1 MRIGI
6 ALPTMVAGLD
16 RDTLLTWMREVDAG
30 PFSVLGVGERIAYP
44 NQEVMTTLA
53 AAAAVT
59 ERVGIMATVSV
70 LPMHSAVHVA
80 KQAATI
86 DVLSNG
92 RFTLGVGVGGRDEDY
107 RALGAPFA
115 RRLPRL
121 DEQVA
126 AVRAVWRGEAPADD
140 VGPVGPSPVQ
150 PDGPRI
156 LASSMGPKSMAR
168 SVQWSDGLA
177 GFDMSADP
185 TAIGQAV
192 RDYSQAWTDAGRAG
206 RPFLQSSAWFGLGD
220 DAAEAV
226 PAYAFR
232 YLRIFGDEIATM
244 LAGMQRLTSPQA
256 IRDNLAAI
264 ADLGVD
270 EFILAATSP
279 SIDDLRR
286 AADLIGEASI
296 DPTT

>member
-1 MRIGI
+1 MRIGV
-6 ALPTMVAGLD
+6 ALPSMVAGLD
-16 RDTLLTWMREVDAG
+16 RDTLLAWMRGVDAG

-59 ERVGIMATVSV
+59 DRVGIMATVCV

-86 DVLSNG
+86 DVVSGG

-107 RALGAPFA
+107 RALGASFE

-126 AVRAVWRGEAPADD
+126 VLRRVWAGEPPHDGVGV
-140 VGPVGPSPVQ
+140 VGPAPVQ
-150 PDGPRI
+150 PGGPRV

-185 TAIGQAV
+185 TAIGAAV
-192 RDYSQAWTDAGRAG
+192 AAYAGAWKAAGRPG
-206 RPFLQSSAWFGLGD
+206 RPFLQSSAWFGLGP
-220 DAAEAV
+220 DAGEQV

-232 YLRIFGDEIATM
+232 YLQIFGDELATM
-244 LAGMQRLTSPQA
+244 LAGMQRLTSPA
-256 IRDNLAAI
+256 ALRDNLRAI

-270 EFILAATSP
+270 EFILAATV
-279 SIDDLRR
+279 
-286 AADLIGEASI
+286 ADPDELARVADVVASLA
-296 DPTT
+296 